1 MVRRSINSVNFH
13 FVLNLQESSN
23 SLSSGNFFLIFFA
36 RYKKDFF
43 CLERKAFYKQQLFC
57 IGMYKI
63 FADSL
68 CNMKRKHPSLTFIGD
83 TTFLGLNFL
92 INVKIGG
99 AFEKNF

>member
-1 MVRRSINSVNFH
+1 
-13 FVLNLQESSN
+13 
-23 SLSSGNFFLIFFA
+23 
-36 RYKKDFF
+36 
-43 CLERKAFYKQQLFC
+43 
-57 IGMYKI
+57 MYKI

-99 AFEKNF
+99 AFEKNFLIETEKMFYETI